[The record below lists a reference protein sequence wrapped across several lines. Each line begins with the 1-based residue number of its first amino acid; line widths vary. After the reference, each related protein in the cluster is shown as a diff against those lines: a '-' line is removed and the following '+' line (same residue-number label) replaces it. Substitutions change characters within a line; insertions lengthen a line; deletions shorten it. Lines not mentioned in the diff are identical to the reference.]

1 MGAARD
7 QEPQTHN
14 PVSQRLFSVASSGGS
29 DNAYRRM
36 ARTSRSNLPQDVP
49 LKWNVEKAAVEFGVS
64 IMTLRKSLAKTSAEP
79 NPDGLFTTRQ
89 IAGAVYGGALS
100 EEKLRTQRQLTRK
113 LELDNAI
120 TEASVLDRA
129 ELQRVFAAIA
139 DAFVSRVMSVQ
150 GLSRQE
156 KEDLLK
162 DLSSWP
168 LVLQGVARSQ
178 TRLPRG
184 NGTHPESEGEER

>member
-1 MGAARD
+1 
-7 QEPQTHN
+7 
-14 PVSQRLFSVASSGGS
+14 
-29 DNAYRRM
+29 M
-36 ARTSRSNLPQDVP
+36 ACTSRSNLPQDVP
-49 LKWNVEKAAVEFGVS
+49 LKWNVEKAAAEFGVS
-64 IMTLRKSLAKTSAEP
+64 MMTLRKALNKTSATP
-79 NPDGLFTTRQ
+79 DQDGLYTSRQ

-113 LELDNAI
+113 LELENEI
-120 TEASVLDRA
+120 TEGNVLNRA
-129 ELQRVFAAIA
+129 ALSKAFAAIA

-168 LVLQGVARSQ
+168 LALQEVAHAQS
-178 TRLPRG
+178 RLPRG
-184 NGTHPESEGEER
+184 NGKRPKEDQSES